1 MNFDFRLLLYLHSK
15 NGKFKFDDSVLL
27 CLLGSN
33 ENKLEENYH
42 VPFYEMCV
50 MQYIFLCHK
59 AAIIFLIL
67 LSSYKCDVLRK
78 FHSNYK
84 VLRL

>member
-1 MNFDFRLLLYLHSK
+1 MNFDFRLLMYLHSK

-50 MQYIFLCHK
+50 MQYIF
-59 AAIIFLIL
+59 
-67 LSSYKCDVLRK
+67 
-78 FHSNYK
+78 
-84 VLRL
+84 